1 MKSLGILTRLASNL
15 LIALAGLGLVA
26 MTAIVSWQ
34 VFGRFILN
42 SSPSWSEQAAL
53 TLMIWFV
60 TLAAAVGV
68 REGFHIRITAVED
81 AVGPGLRKA
90 MRILAELVVGAIGV
104 AMLYWG
110 GELVVRTWGHVIP
123 SLGLSRGFAYLGLPL
138 AGGLIALF
146 TLERILKEL
155 TGTGSGEEKDA
166 A

>member
-1 MKSLGILTRLASNL
+1 MKGLAILSQWASNL

-81 AVGPGLRKA
+81 ALPLPARKS
-90 MRILAELVVGAIGV
+90 MRIVADLVVGAIGA
-104 AMLYWG
+104 AMLFWG
-110 GELVVRTWGHVIP
+110 GDLVARTWGHVIP

-138 AGGLIALF
+138 AGGLIILF
-146 TLERILKEL
+146 TLERVLLELRGHNPADKEM
-155 TGTGSGEEKDA
+155 A
-166 A
+166 

>member
-1 MKSLGILTRLASNL
+1 MNHLTNLTRLASNL
-15 LIALAGLGLVA
+15 LIGLAGLGLVA

-81 AVGPGLRKA
+81 MVSPPVRKA
-90 MRILAELVVGAIGV
+90 MHVLADLVVGSIGA
-104 AMLYWG
+104 AMLFWG
-110 GELVVRTWGHVIP
+110 GDLVIRTWGHVIP

-138 AGGLIALF
+138 AGGLIVLF
-146 TLERILKEL
+146 ALERILKTL
-155 TGTGSGEEKDA
+155 AGPAAAEKDVV
-166 A
+166 

>member
-1 MKSLGILTRLASNL
+1 MNHLANLTRLASNL
-15 LIALAGLGLVA
+15 LIGLAGLGLVA

-81 AVGPGLRKA
+81 AVSPGIRKA
-90 MRILAELVVGAIGV
+90 MQVLAELVVGGIGA
-104 AMLYWG
+104 AMLFWG
-110 GELVVRTWGHVIP
+110 GDLVIRTWGHVIP
-123 SLGLSRGFAYLGLPL
+123 SLGLSRGFAYLGIPL
-138 AGGLIALF
+138 AGGLIVLF
-146 TLERILKEL
+146 TLERILKTL
-155 TGTGSGEEKDA
+155 AGPAAAEKDVV
-166 A
+166 

>member
-1 MKSLGILTRLASNL
+1 MKSLAYLTRMASNL
-15 LIALAGLGLVA
+15 LIGLAGLGLVA
-26 MTAIVSWQ
+26 MTAIVAWQ

-81 AVGPGLRKA
+81 MVNPAIRKA
-90 MRILAELVVGAIGV
+90 MQVLAELVVGGIGV
-104 AMLYWG
+104 AMLLWG
-110 GELVVRTWGHVIP
+110 GELVIRTWGHVIP

-146 TLERILKEL
+146 ALERILKTL
-155 TGTGSGEEKDA
+155 AGPGAAEKDVA
-166 A
+166 

>member
-1 MKSLGILTRLASNL
+1 MNSLVSLTRLASTL
-15 LIALAGLGLVA
+15 LIGLAGLGLVA

-81 AVGPGLRKA
+81 MVAPPVRKA
-90 MRILAELVVGAIGV
+90 MHVLADLVVGGIGA
-104 AMLYWG
+104 AMLFWG
-110 GELVVRTWGHVIP
+110 GDLVIRTWGHVIP

-138 AGGLIALF
+138 AGGLIVLF
-146 TLERILKEL
+146 ALERILKTL
-155 TGTGSGEEKDA
+155 VGPVA
-166 A
+166 AERDVV

>member
-1 MKSLGILTRLASNL
+1 MKNLAIITHWASNL
-15 LIALAGLGLVA
+15 LIGLAGLGLVA
-26 MTAIVSWQ
+26 MTVIISWQ

-81 AVGPGLRKA
+81 ALPPGARRG
-90 MRILAELVVGAIGV
+90 MRILADLVVGGIGA

-110 GELVVRTWGHVIP
+110 GDLVARTWGHVIP
-123 SLGLSRGFAYLGLPL
+123 SLGLSRGVAYLGLPL
-138 AGGLIALF
+138 AGGLIVIFA
-146 TLERILKEL
+146 LERVLLELRGPNSADKEM
-155 TGTGSGEEKDA
+155 A
-166 A
+166 

>member
-1 MKSLGILTRLASNL
+1 MNHLANLTRLASSL
-15 LIALAGLGLVA
+15 LIGLAGFGLVA

-68 REGFHIRITAVED
+68 REGFHIRITAAED
-81 AVGPGLRKA
+81 MVKPPVRKA
-90 MRILAELVVGAIGV
+90 MQVLADLVVGGIGA
-104 AMLYWG
+104 AMLFWG
-110 GELVVRTWGHVIP
+110 GDLVIRTWGHVIP

-138 AGGLIALF
+138 AGGLIVLF
-146 TLERILKEL
+146 ALERILKTL
-155 TGTGSGEEKDA
+155 AGPAAAEKDVV
-166 A
+166 

>member
-1 MKSLGILTRLASNL
+1 MKNLAIITQWASNL

-81 AVGPGLRKA
+81 ALPPTARRG
-90 MRILAELVVGAIGV
+90 MRILADLVVGAIGA

-110 GELVVRTWGHVIP
+110 GELVARTWGHVIP

-138 AGGLIALF
+138 AGGLIVLF
-146 TLERILKEL
+146 AFERVLVELGGKNAADKEM
-155 TGTGSGEEKDA
+155 A
-166 A
+166 

>member
-1 MKSLGILTRLASNL
+1 MRSLAYLARLASNG
-15 LIALAGLGLVA
+15 LIWLAGLGLVA

-34 VFGRFILN
+34 VFGRYILN

-60 TLAAAVGV
+60 TLAAAAGV

-81 AVGPGLRKA
+81 MVGPGAAKA
-90 MRILAELVVGAIGV
+90 MRILADLVVGAIGA

-110 GELVVRTWGHVIP
+110 GELVIRTWGHVIP
-123 SLGLSRGFAYLGLPL
+123 SLGLSRGLAYLGLPL
-138 AGGLIALF
+138 AGGLIVLF
-146 TLERILKEL
+146 ALERVLEEL
-155 TGTGSGEEKDA
+155 AGKAAADKDA

>member
-1 MKSLGILTRLASNL
+1 MNSLAYLTRMASNL
-15 LIALAGLGLVA
+15 LIGLAGLGLVA
-26 MTAIVSWQ
+26 MTAIVAWQ

-81 AVGPGLRKA
+81 MVNPAIRKA
-90 MRILAELVVGAIGV
+90 MQVLAELVVGGIGV
-104 AMLYWG
+104 AMLLWG
-110 GELVVRTWGHVIP
+110 GELVNRTWGHVIP

-146 TLERILKEL
+146 ALERILKIL
-155 TGTGSGEEKDA
+155 AGPGAAEKDVA
-166 A
+166 